1 MHQDVLWQ
9 AGADEDQGYWGIP
22 PWAKHKLDPPGPN
35 VIKLFCQ
42 KFTNFLNKLK
52 RFVPGK
58 PFQPSLMFLVKQMPA
73 LLKNLS
79 GNPL

>member
-1 MHQDVLWQ
+1 MYTILDMHQDVLWQ

-52 RFVPGK
+52 HL
-58 PFQPSLMFLVKQMPA
+58 SLASLSSLV
-73 LLKNLS
+73 
-79 GNPL
+79 